1 MGGGRTLPV
10 RSSAIT
16 RSAESS
22 PIWTENPSY
31 AAVAEAE
38 TAEVESHAEP

>member
-1 MGGGRTLPV
+1 MYRGETPPV
-10 RSSAIT
+10 KSNAIAS
-16 RSAESS
+16 SAESS

-38 TAEVESHAEP
+38 TADVESHAEP